1 MTSLISFFLIHLA
14 CTTSLGLM
22 FSLVYFRANY
32 KMKRKPCWD
41 KKKLGLFMIFTCLH
55 GIVGL
60 EVRISTDPPGPQYPA
75 AVWVRFSCNV
85 YNHPRPESFSYHWK
99 ATCNNTGQVQFT
111 MSNPDGSDF
120 VWVQSTPPFCQDYLE
135 CTATDD
141 TGSSISAGKLISG
154 ITG

>member
-1 MTSLISFFLIHLA
+1 
-14 CTTSLGLM
+14 
-22 FSLVYFRANY
+22 
-32 KMKRKPCWD
+32 MKLRLLYD
-41 KKKLGLFMIFTCLH
+41 ILHDILH

-60 EVRISTDPPGPQYPA
+60 EVRLSTNPPGPQYPA

-99 ATCNNTGQVQFT
+99 ATCNKTGQVQFT
-111 MSNPDGSDF
+111 MSNPDDSEF

-135 CTATDD
+135 CTATDE
-141 TGSSISAGKLISG
+141 TGNSTSAGKLITG